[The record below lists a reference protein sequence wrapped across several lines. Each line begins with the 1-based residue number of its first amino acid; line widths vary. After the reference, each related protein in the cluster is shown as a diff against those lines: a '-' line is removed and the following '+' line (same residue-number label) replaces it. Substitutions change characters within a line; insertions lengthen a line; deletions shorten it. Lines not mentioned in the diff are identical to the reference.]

1 MADLRHLP
9 FNAGAFSA
17 VIEFFSPSDY
27 REFDRVLA
35 PNATLIKVI
44 PNSGYLAE
52 LRHLLYGKTGRHA
65 EYDNQSV
72 VDLFMHHYPGA
83 KQVPVRYQ
91 FPLPSELRRAM
102 VEMSPLHWGKEAR
115 PIAELDLGQ
124 LTHVTVDVTVLVGEK
139 RS

>member
-1 MADLRHLP
+1 M
-9 FNAGAFSA
+9 
-17 VIEFFSPSDY
+17 
-27 REFDRVLA
+27 
-35 PNATLIKVI
+35 
-44 PNSGYLAE
+44 
-52 LRHLLYGKTGRHA
+52 YGKTGRHA
-65 EYDNQSV
+65 EYDNQPV
-72 VDLFMHHYPGA
+72 VDLFMHHYPRA